1 MAFTESLPIAA
12 AGIDGSSGGAHAGCQ
27 TAGNNMFAD
36 DGTLGIMKQVN
47 NGDGSVTFGACYA
60 PSLIEVTRFN
70 GITIPA
76 GATITGV
83 RFTVEA
89 NAVLTNLSTALQYQV
104 SVNAGTDYTTAAA
117 LDLTGAN
124 NTKGAATEFHT
135 TSGTTELHGLTWPTS
150 DSDYDNTNVRFKFTL
165 NSGEADGKILQIDFI
180 KLRVYYNPVASEIE
194 TYSPNGET
202 SFSIS
207 SGKLVVSNG
216 IIKVK
221 G

>member
-12 AGIDGSSGGAHAGCQ
+12 TGIASSGGGVHSGCA
-27 TAGNNMFAD
+27 TAGGNMLTD
-36 DGTLGIMKQVN
+36 NGTLGIMKQVN
-47 NGDGSVTFGACYA
+47 NGDGSITFGACYA
-60 PSLIEVTRFN
+60 PNLIEVTRFQD
-70 GITIPA
+70 ITIPA

-89 NAVLTNLSTALQYQV
+89 NGVLTDASDALQYQV
-104 SVNAGTDYTTAAA
+104 TVNSGTDYTTAAA
-117 LDLTGAN
+117 LDLTGIN
-124 NTKGAATEFHT
+124 NTKGGVLEFHT

-150 DSDYDNTNVRFKFTL
+150 DSDYDSPDVRFKFTL
-165 NSGEADGKILQIDFI
+165 NSGEADGKILQVDFV
-180 KLRVYYNPVASEIE
+180 KLRVYYDEVAVDTE